1 MGLKVVP
8 SRSGA
13 RAGGFSIEPGVSSGS
28 GRKSGFWF
36 YLQDGEQINVAD
48 AVVKVTLPE
57 MGESVTDGS
66 IVEWRKK
73 IGDFVAEGDPLVDVT
88 TDKVD
93 VEVPATASGVIT
105 NIFGGEGDTIGVG
118 SVLAEIDTSKNGAAT
133 NGKAVSA
140 NGSAPAKPA
149 APSGAPKLV
158 DVTLPEMGE
167 SVTEGTIV
175 EFRVKPGTFVNEGDP
190 IVDVTTDKVDVE
202 VPATATGVVTEIIG
216 KDGDTIAVGAKLAV
230 IDANAVASTAG
241 ESIASAK
248 NAPEPASSVTLSGAP
263 SGARSKDRNN
273 VVASPQAQRIARK
286 QDLDLALVRGSGPNG
301 MILRG
306 DVVAQAANAKRKP
319 SAAATNGAAQP
330 PVPSGA
336 KVTPLKG
343 PAATLTGYMDQSL
356 SIPTATSFRTLPV
369 DVLDARRK
377 ELNNALKAAGRSEK
391 ISFTH
396 VVAYALVRAAHEMP
410 FITYSFRRDE
420 KGAPQRIEPGINLG
434 LAVDA
439 ERKDGSRFLVV
450 PVIKNADALD
460 FAGFYGK
467 YQELV
472 LKARDNKLGADDLQ
486 GASFTLTNPGGI
498 GTVASVPRLMAGQ
511 GAILATGAIGYP
523 PGFQSAG
530 EPALRQLG
538 VSKVMQMTST
548 YDHRVIQGAQSGEY
562 LRRVDQLLQ
571 GADGFYESVFAAFGL
586 KAGALSM
593 PAVSGPSTAALRA
606 SAQDDKAA
614 AAAPS
619 DEMLRAVAAAM
630 AIVSGYRTH
639 GHLAAQLD
647 PLGSEPLGDPKLDPA
662 TYGLTPAL
670 MSAIPASVLN
680 VKVPGN
686 TLADILPR
694 LRETYSSTIAYEF
707 EHISNTEQRR
717 WLRETIESGAHRVS
731 LSPKSQIEFLQ
742 RLTKVET
749 FERYVRKTFLGQ
761 KSFSGE
767 GLDVMVPMLEETLE
781 MLADDGTPNAVL
793 GMAHRG
799 RLSVIAHVVNMPYEE
814 LLAEFEAAHQRG
826 EVKSDDDVTGDVK
839 YHHGATG
846 VYTTTSGKQIMVTLQ
861 HNPSHLEAVDPVVE
875 GRTRALQTDHQGPTP
890 TFDVKKAAPILIHGD
905 AAFTGQGIISEV
917 FNLQELPGYET
928 GGTVHLIANNQIGF
942 TTDYR
947 DSRSTRYA
955 SDLAKGFDVP
965 IIHVNADDVD
975 ACITAVHLAV
985 DFRAKFGRDVVIDL
999 IGYRRFG
1006 HNEQDEPAYTQ
1017 PRMYDK
1023 IKSHPTARELF
1034 ANKLIAQGTITQE
1047 QVNDMVADA
1056 TARLQEAY
1064 RNIKERHNKGMIE
1077 KIDANAPLPTATL
1090 APVDKARLLAWSD
1103 ELVTVPKGFEINKK
1117 LVTQFERR
1125 KALIAEK
1132 GLVDWG
1138 MAEALAFA
1146 SLLSSGVPI
1155 RISGQDT
1162 ERGTFSHRHAVL
1174 HDPKTNDT
1182 YVPLQHLEAS
1192 KSSFEIHNSPL
1203 SEYACVGFEY
1213 GYAAA
1218 VPKALVLWEAQFGD
1232 FVNGA
1237 QIIIDQFIAAG
1248 QAKWGQTSR
1257 LTLLLPHGYEGQG
1270 PEHSSARLER
1280 FLQLAAEGNLR
1291 VAYPSN
1297 AGNYYHLLREQASSP
1312 TPVPL
1317 VVMTPK
1323 SLLRAEAASGS
1334 IDDMA
1339 NGTFQPVIDDPNVK
1353 DKSNIERILLCTGK
1367 IYYDLTASELYPK
1380 MKKTAIVRI
1389 ELLSPMP
1396 ADEINALLATYPKLK
1411 QLVWV
1416 QEEPKNM
1423 GARAY
1428 VRRRLLERLK
1438 RPLDIGYAGRGYRA
1452 SPSEGYPG
1460 AHAVEQERL
1469 ITMALTE

>member
-1 MGLKVVP
+1 
-8 SRSGA
+8 
-13 RAGGFSIEPGVSSGS
+13 
-28 GRKSGFWF
+28 
-36 YLQDGEQINVAD
+36 VAD

-57 MGESVTDGS
+57 MGESVTEGS

-73 IGDFVAEGDPLVDVT
+73 AGDVVAEGDTLVDVT

-105 NIFGGEGDTIGVG
+105 QTFGGEGDTVAVG
-118 SVLAEIDTSKNGAAT
+118 AVLAEIDTSKASSNGKTAGSNGAP
-133 NGKAVSA
+133 KA
-140 NGSAPAKPA
+140 A

-167 SVTEGTIV
+167 SVTEGSIV
-175 EFRVKPGTFVNEGDP
+175 EFRVKPGQFVNEGDP

-202 VPATATGVVTEIIG
+202 VPAPVSGTVTALSANA
-216 KDGDTIAVGAKLAV
+216 GDTVAVGAKLAV
-230 IDANAVASTAG
+230 IDASGVASVDSAAARPRQDDA
-241 ESIASAK
+241 ASKSAS
-248 NAPEPASSVTLSGAP
+248 PPAASVTPSLPKGAP
-263 SGARSKDRNN
+263 
-273 VVASPQAQRIARK
+273 VASHQAARIARK
-286 QDLDLALVRGSGPNG
+286 QDVDLGAIRGSGPNG
-301 MILRG
+301 MILRA
-306 DVVAQAANAKRKP
+306 DVTSQAANAKRKP
-319 SAAATNGAAQP
+319 AAAGATNLPPLP
-330 PVPSGA
+330 PVGKDA
-336 KVTPLKG
+336 KLVPLKG
-343 PAATLTGYMDQSL
+343 PAAALTGYMEQSL
-356 SIPTATSFRTLPV
+356 TIPTATSFRTLAV

-377 ELNNALKAAGRSEK
+377 ELNGALNAAKRKEK
-391 ISFTH
+391 VSFTH
-396 VVAYALVRAAHEMP
+396 IIAYALVWAAREMP
-410 FITYSFRRDE
+410 FVTYSFRRDE
-420 KGAPQRIEPGINLG
+420 NGAPQRLEPGIHLG
-434 LAVDA
+434 LAVDS

-450 PVIKNADALD
+450 PVIKNADAMN
-460 FAGFYGK
+460 FAAFYGA
-467 YQELV
+467 YQDLV
-472 LKARDNKLGADDLQ
+472 AKARDNKLGADDLQ
-486 GASFTLTNPGGI
+486 GGSFTLTNPGGI

-523 PGFQSAG
+523 AGFASAS
-530 EPALRQLG
+530 EPALRSLG
-538 VSKVMQMTST
+538 ISKVMQITNT

-562 LRRVDQLLQ
+562 LRRVDALLQ
-571 GADGFYESVFAAFGL
+571 GADGFFEALFADLGL
-586 KAGALSM
+586 KAGPAPQVDTSAM
-593 PAVSGPSTAALRA
+593 PAL
-606 SAQDDKAA
+606 AA
-614 AAAPS
+614 AHGEGEPIAPS

-639 GHLAAQLD
+639 GHLAAHLD
-647 PLGSEPLGDPKLDPA
+647 PLGSEPLGDPKLDPSS
-662 TYGLTPAL
+662 YGLTPAL
-670 MSAIPASVLN
+670 QAAIPAAVLN
-680 VKVPGN
+680 TKVPGR
-686 TLADILPR
+686 TLADILPK
-694 LRETYSSTIAYEF
+694 LKETYSSTIAYEF

-717 WLRETIESGAHRVS
+717 WMRETIETGALRIV
-731 LSPKSQIEFLQ
+731 LSPRRQREVLN

-749 FERYVRKTFLGQ
+749 FERYIRKTFLGQ

-767 GLDVMVPMLEETLE
+767 GLDAMVPMLEEMLE

-814 LLAEFEAAHQRG
+814 LLGEFEAAHQRG
-826 EVKSDDDVTGDVK
+826 DVVGDDDVTGDVK

-846 VYTTTSGKQIMVTLQ
+846 VYNTTTGKQIMVTLQ

-875 GRTRALQTDHQGPTP
+875 GRARALQTDHTAVVPRL
-890 TFDVKKAAPILIHGD
+890 DVKQAAPILIHGD

-917 FNLQELPGYET
+917 FNLQSLAGYET
-928 GGTVHLIANNQIGF
+928 GGTLHLIANNQIGF
-942 TTDYR
+942 TTDTR

-965 IIHVNADDVD
+965 IIHVNADDID
-975 ACITAVHLAV
+975 ACITAVHLAME
-985 DFRAKFGRDVVIDL
+985 FRKKFARDAVIDL

-1017 PRMYDK
+1017 PVMYEK

-1034 ANKLIAQGTITQE
+1034 ANKLIAQGVVTAE
-1047 QVNDMVADA
+1047 AANEMVTEA

-1064 RNIKERHNKGMIE
+1064 RTIKEQHGKGMIE
-1077 KIDANAPLPTATL
+1077 KIAQAAALPTATV
-1090 APVDKARLLAWSD
+1090 APVSKAQLLKWSD
-1103 ELVTVPKGFEINKK
+1103 QLVTVGDGVTINKK
-1117 LVTQFERR
+1117 LTTQFDRR

-1138 MAEALAFA
+1138 MAESLSFA
-1146 SLLSSGVPI
+1146 SLLASGVPI

-1174 HDPKTNDT
+1174 HDPATDKR
-1182 YVPLQHLEAS
+1182 YIPLQHLAEA
-1192 KSSFEIHNSPL
+1192 KASFEIYNSPL

-1218 VPKALVLWEAQFGD
+1218 VPKSLVLWEAQFGD

-1248 QAKWGQTSR
+1248 QAKWGQTCR

-1297 AGNYYHLLREQASSP
+1297 AGNYYHLLREQAASP
-1312 TPVPL
+1312 NPVPL

-1334 IDDMA
+1334 IDEMA
-1339 NGTFQPVIDDPNVK
+1339 TGTFRPVIDDPNVT
-1353 DKSNIERILLCTGK
+1353 DKKNVERILLCTGK
-1367 IYYDLTASELYPK
+1367 IYYDLIASDLYPTMQK
-1380 MKKTAIVRI
+1380 SAIVRL
-1389 ELLSPMP
+1389 EQLSPMP
-1396 ADEINALLATYPKLK
+1396 ADEINALFATYPNLK
-1411 QLVWV
+1411 SLVWV

-1428 VRRRLLERLK
+1428 ARRRLLERLK
-1438 RPLDIGYAGRGYRA
+1438 KPLDIGYAGRGYRA

-1469 ITMALTE
+1469 IKMALTE

>member
-1 MGLKVVP
+1 M
-8 SRSGA
+8 
-13 RAGGFSIEPGVSSGS
+13 
-28 GRKSGFWF
+28 
-36 YLQDGEQINVAD
+36 AD

-57 MGESVTDGS
+57 MGESVTEGS
-66 IVEWRKK
+66 IVEWRKRV
-73 IGDFVAEGDPLVDVT
+73 GDFVTEGDPLVDVT

-118 SVLAEIDTSKNGAAT
+118 AVLAEIDTTLKSDGAKT
-133 NGKAVSA
+133 NGKAASSA
-140 NGSAPAKPA
+140 NGASAAA
-149 APSGAPKLV
+149 APSSPAVPAGPPKLV

-175 EFRVKPGTFVNEGDP
+175 EFRVKPGDFVNEGDT

-202 VPATATGVVTEIIG
+202 VPAPTAGVVTQLTV
-216 KDGDTIAVGAKLAV
+216 KDGDTVAIGAKLAEL
-230 IDANAVASTAG
+230 DANSVPSAAASVTVTPPTAAKAP
-241 ESIASAK
+241 ASATV
-248 NAPEPASSVTLSGAP
+248 APPPARASGE
-263 SGARSKDRNN
+263 
-273 VVASPQAQRIARK
+273 VVASPQARRIARK
-286 QDLDLALVRGSGPNG
+286 GDLDLALVRGSGPDG

-319 SAAATNGAAQP
+319 AAAASATLP
-330 PVPSGA
+330 PMPAVPAGA
-336 KVTPLKG
+336 KVTQLKG
-343 PAATLTGYMDQSL
+343 PAAALTGYMEQSL
-356 SIPTATSFRTLPV
+356 TIPTATSFRTLAV
-369 DVLDARRK
+369 DAMDARRK
-377 ELNNALKAAGRSEK
+377 ELNNAIKAAGRSEK

-396 VVAYALVRAAHEMP
+396 IVAYALVHAARELP
-410 FITYSFRRDE
+410 FITYTFRRDDN
-420 KGAPQRIEPGINLG
+420 GAPQRIEPGIHLG

-439 ERKDGSRFLVV
+439 ERKDGTRFLIV
-450 PVIKNADALD
+450 PVIKNADTLD
-460 FAGFYGK
+460 FVAFYNK
-467 YQELV
+467 YQDLV
-472 LKARDNKLGADDLQ
+472 TKARDNKLTADDLQ

-498 GTVASVPRLMAGQ
+498 GTIASVPRLLAGQ
-511 GAILATGAIGYP
+511 GAILAAGAIGYP
-523 PGFQSAG
+523 PGFQSASEG
-530 EPALRQLG
+530 ALRSLG

-562 LRRVDQLLQ
+562 LRRIDQLLQ
-571 GADGFYESVFAAFGL
+571 GADGFYESIFAGL
-586 KAGALSM
+586 GLQAG
-593 PAVSGPSTAALRA
+593 PAPRVETTAVATTVAATAA
-606 SAQDDKAA
+606 Q

-639 GHLAAQLD
+639 GHLAAHLD
-647 PLGSEPLGDPKLDPA
+647 PLGSAPLGDPKLDPA
-662 TYGLTPAL
+662 SYGLTPAL
-670 MSAIPASVLN
+670 MAAIPASVLN

-694 LRETYSSTIAYEF
+694 LRETYSSTIAFEF

-717 WLRETIESGAHRVS
+717 WLRETIESGAHKIS
-731 LSPKSQIEFLQ
+731 LSPQRQIQFLQ

-749 FERYVRKTFLGQ
+749 FERYIRKTFLGQ

-767 GLDVMVPMLEETLE
+767 GLDVMVPMLEETLD
-781 MLADDGTPNAVL
+781 MLGDEGTLKAVL

-814 LLAEFEAAHQRG
+814 LLSEFEAAHQRG
-826 EVKSDDDVTGDVK
+826 EVSSDDDVTGDVK

-846 VYTTTSGKQIMVTLQ
+846 VYRTNSGKDVEVTLQ

-875 GRTRALQTDHQGPTP
+875 GRTRALQTDHAGPAP
-890 TFDVKKAAPILIHGD
+890 KIDVTKAAPILIHGD

-917 FNLQELPGYET
+917 FNLQSLPGYET
-928 GGTVHLIANNQIGF
+928 GGTLHLIANNQIGF
-942 TTDYR
+942 TTDSR

-955 SDLAKGFDVP
+955 SDLAKGFDAP

-975 ACITAVHLAV
+975 ACISAVHLAV
-985 DFRAKFGRDVVIDL
+985 EFRKKFGRDVVIDL

-1017 PRMYDK
+1017 PLMYDK
-1023 IKSHPTARELF
+1023 IKAHPTARELF
-1034 ANKLIAQGTITQE
+1034 ANKLIAQGVITQDAANE
-1047 QVNDMVADA
+1047 MVAESQ
-1056 TARLQEAY
+1056 TRLQEAY
-1064 RNIKERHNKGMIE
+1064 RNVKEHQSKGMLE
-1077 KIDANAPLPTATL
+1077 KLAQGAQLPTAQL
-1090 APVDKARLLAWSD
+1090 APVDKAQLLKWS
-1103 ELVTVPKGFEINKK
+1103 EALVTVPNGFSINKK

-1125 KALIAEK
+1125 KGTIAEK

-1138 MAEALAFA
+1138 MAESLAFA

-1155 RISGQDT
+1155 RITGQDT
-1162 ERGTFSHRHAVL
+1162 ERGTFSHRHDVL
-1174 HDPKTNDT
+1174 HDPSTNSE
-1182 YVPLQHLEAS
+1182 YVPLQHLAES
-1192 KSSFEIHNSPL
+1192 KASFEIHNSPL

-1218 VPKALVLWEAQFGD
+1218 VPKSLVLWEAQFGD

-1291 VAYPSN
+1291 VAYPST
-1297 AGNYYHLLREQASSP
+1297 AANYYHLLREQAASKA
-1312 TPVPL
+1312 PVPL

-1323 SLLRAEAASGS
+1323 SLLRAEVASGS

-1339 NGTFQPVIDDPNVK
+1339 SSSFKPVIDDPNVK
-1353 DKSNIERILLCTGK
+1353 DKTKVERILLCSGK
-1367 IYYDLTASELYPK
+1367 IYYDLIASDLYAK

-1396 ADEINALLATYPKLK
+1396 ADEINKLLDSYPNLK
-1411 QLVWV
+1411 SLVWV

-1428 VRRRLLERLK
+1428 ARRRLLERLK

-1460 AHAVEQERL
+1460 AHAVEQERVISL
-1469 ITMALTE
+1469 ALTE